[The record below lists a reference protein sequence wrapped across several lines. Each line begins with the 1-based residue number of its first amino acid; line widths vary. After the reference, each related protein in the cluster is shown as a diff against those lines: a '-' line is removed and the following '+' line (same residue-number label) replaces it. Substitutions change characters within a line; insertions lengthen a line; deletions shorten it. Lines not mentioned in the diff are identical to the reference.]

1 MYFSLYYIRYYKVTL
16 RLIFL
21 KMYKI
26 GKINYI
32 IVVFYFSVLLF
43 LNLYFR
49 IKLMR
54 LIIEFF
60 FLMSV

>member
-1 MYFSLYYIRYYKVTL
+1 MYFSLYYIRYYKVML

-26 GKINYI
+26 GKIDYI
-32 IVVFYFSVLLF
+32 IVVFYFLVLMF

-49 IKLMR
+49 IKLMW